1 MVPNVYEGLMSCLS
15 FLMSKDFP
23 GDSDGRESAS
33 SAGDQG
39 SIPGP
44 GRPPGKGNDNPL

>member
-1 MVPNVYEGLMSCLS
+1 MSN
-15 FLMSKDFP
+15 DFP